1 MKKLVIRLT
10 PNKED
15 YLKIIYELGGTEKK
29 INNKEIVKRLR
40 VSAASVSEMMSKLLK
55 EGYIERLPYQGVE
68 LNDKGLRKASTLIRK
83 HRIWEV
89 FLVEHL
95 GYSWNEVHAEAEVLE
110 HVSSIEL
117 TNRLEKYL
125 DFPKIC
131 PHGGMIPEKN
141 GILKEPLLEKLTEQ
155 NENQKV
161 LIKRVADE
169 KDLLDYLVSIDI
181 GINDVCIINSI
192 GAYEGSVVVEKEHKK
207 IQISFKAASDIFVQ
221 AI

>member
-1 MKKLVIRLT
+1 MIQLT

-29 INNKEIVKRLR
+29 INNKEIVKRLG

-68 LNDKGLRKASTLIRK
+68 LNEKGLRKASTLIRK
-83 HRIWEV
+83 HRLWEV

-117 TNRLEKYL
+117 TNRLENYL
-125 DFPKIC
+125 NFPKIC

-141 GILKEPLLEKLTEQ
+141 GILKEPVLETLAEKKE
-155 NENQKV
+155 NETV

-169 KDLLDYLVSIDI
+169 RDLLDYLVSIGI
-181 GINDVCIINSI
+181 GINDVCTIDSI
-192 GAYEGSVVVEKEHKK
+192 GAYEGSIVVKRGQEE
-207 IQISFKAASDIFVQ
+207 IEISFKAASNIFVQ
-221 AI
+221 VI

>member
-1 MKKLVIRLT
+1 MT

-29 INNKEIVKRLR
+29 INNKEIVKRLG

-68 LNDKGLRKASTLIRK
+68 LNEKGLIKASTLIRK
-83 HRIWEV
+83 HRLWEV
-89 FLVEHL
+89 FLVEQL

-131 PHGGMIPEKN
+131 PHGGMIPEKR
-141 GILKEPLLEKLTEQ
+141 GILKEPLLETLSEQ
-155 NENQKV
+155 KENQTV
-161 LIKRVADE
+161 IIKRVADE
-169 KDLLDYLVSIDI
+169 KDLLDYLVSINI
-181 GINDVCIINSI
+181 GINDVCTIDSI
-192 GAYEGSVVVEKEHKK
+192 GAYEGSIVVKKDKKK
-207 IQISFKAASDIFVQ
+207 IQISFKAASDMYVQ
-221 AI
+221 LI